1 MSQPPPQ
8 KSPWE
13 PLPPL
18 AKRGLLIAVDGLD
31 GTGLSTQTSL
41 LCSWLAKSGHRVHA
55 TKEPT
60 AGPAGAM
67 IRLALA
73 KRLGGR
79 ADGPGARPGLDET
92 ALALLFAADRADHL
106 AQEVVPLLQQGV
118 TVVTDRYLLSSFAY
132 QAVHVDAEWFERV
145 NSPFPPADL
154 TVYLDVSPPE
164 CMRRIHGS
172 RWQTEKNEGV
182 AELTRIREQF
192 HRALERVKAR
202 GWRVEHLEGIDG
214 DDADAVH
221 RRVVKAVEGLPL
233 PRAKR
238 S

>member
-1 MSQPPPQ
+1 
-8 KSPWE
+8 
-13 PLPPL
+13 
-18 AKRGLLIAVDGLD
+18 
-31 GTGLSTQTSL
+31 
-41 LCSWLAKSGHRVHA
+41 
-55 TKEPT
+55 
-60 AGPAGAM
+60 M

-106 AQEVVPLLQQGV
+106 SGEVLPLLKQGV

-132 QAVHVDAEWFERV
+132 QAVHVDADWFERV
-145 NSPFPPADL
+145 NAPFPPPDL
-154 TVYLDVSPPE
+154 TVYLDVSPAE
-164 CMRRIHGS
+164 CMRRIAGS

-192 HRALERVKAR
+192 HRAVDRVRAR

-221 RRVVKAVEGLPL
+221 RRVVKAVEGLPF
-233 PRAKR
+233 PRAGPA
-238 S
+238 